1 MGFTIDKVRE
11 TVLDAI
17 EKNER
22 FLFNELELQMLVARR
37 LEKDFKAD
45 DGYIVHLEYR
55 LPKGLNDDF
64 DEAYAPWG
72 ETPYFDIVL
81 EHKVDKESSQ
91 YIGIELK
98 YKLKAVKLK
107 EEDNKFKRFG
117 VAGKKGI
124 KLVSN
129 QAAENEG
136 RYDFW
141 KDVKR
146 LELLAEHFKESVIGG
161 IAIFLTNQSSY
172 YSKKDNDNTS
182 YKYSAFNFSCK
193 EGKKPLNWNH
203 KAKSELD
210 EDRNLVIPQWCQM
223 SEEYSCLSCTSP
235 CGEDKKKSMDPKNCK
250 AFSHFKRP
258 NFAFERD
265 YELFWHGKDQFLDGP
280 LGQKFY
286 CCYVTVPEWK

>member
-1 MGFTIDKVRE
+1 MSTMEFTIDKVRE

-37 LEKDFKAD
+37 LEQDFKAD

-55 LPKGLNDDF
+55 LPKGWNDDF
-64 DEAYAPWG
+64 DKAYAPWG

-81 EHKVDKESSQ
+81 EHEGDDNTSR

-98 YKLKAVKLK
+98 YKLKEVKLK
-107 EEDNKFKRFG
+107 EENINFKRLG
-117 VAGKKGI
+117 VPGKKGI

-146 LELLAEHFKESVIGG
+146 LELFAEHFKDSVIGG
-161 IAIFLTNQSSY
+161 IAIFLTNQGNYKYQQTGNKYSPFNL
-172 YSKKDNDNTS
+172 SKKQTGTLLYWDHQTPPTWCD
-182 YKYSAFNFSCK
+182 KWQKDACK
-193 EGKKPLNWNH
+193 DCKN
-203 KAKSELD
+203 
-210 EDRNLVIPQWCQM
+210 
-223 SEEYSCLSCTSP
+223 P
-235 CGEDKKKSMDPKNCK
+235 CGEAQKTEPAKRKYKDSVKWGTELC
-250 AFSHFKRP
+250 HYKRP
-258 NFAFERD
+258 NFSFKNT
-265 YELFWHGKDQFLDGP
+265 YKPLWLIGLDGWLGP
-280 LGQKFY
+280 LGQRFY

>member
-1 MGFTIDKVRE
+1 
-11 TVLDAI
+11 
-17 EKNER
+17 
-22 FLFNELELQMLVARR
+22 
-37 LEKDFKAD
+37 
-45 DGYIVHLEYR
+45 
-55 LPKGLNDDF
+55 
-64 DEAYAPWG
+64 
-72 ETPYFDIVL
+72 
-81 EHKVDKESSQ
+81 
-91 YIGIELK
+91 LK
-98 YKLKAVKLK
+98 YKLKEVKLK
-107 EEDNKFKRFG
+107 EEDTEFKRFG
-117 VAGKKGI
+117 IPGKKGI

-146 LELLAEHFKESVIGG
+146 LELLAEHFKDSVIGG
-161 IAIFLTNQSSY
+161 IAIFLTNQGSY
-172 YSKKDNDNTS
+172 YSKKDNTK
-182 YKYSAFNFSCK
+182 YKYSAFNFTYK
-193 EGKKPLNWNH
+193 ERGKPLNWNH
-203 KAKSELD
+203 KAKSATD
-210 EDRNLVIPQWCQM
+210 ADGNLVIPKWCQM
-223 SEEYSCLSCTSP
+223 SNSSCLFCESP

>member
-1 MGFTIDKVRE
+1 MSTMEFTIDKVRE

-55 LPKGLNDDF
+55 LPKGWNDKF
-64 DEAYAPWG
+64 DEAYSPWG

-81 EHKVDKESSQ
+81 EHEVDDNTSR

-98 YKLKAVKLK
+98 YKLKEVKLK
-107 EEDNKFKRFG
+107 EENINFKRLG
-117 VAGKKGI
+117 VPGKKGI

-161 IAIFLTNQSSY
+161 IDIFLTNQGNYKYQQTGNKYSPFNL
-172 YSKKDNDNTS
+172 SKKQTGTLLYWDHQTQPTWCNKWQKDPCT
-182 YKYSAFNFSCK
+182 YCK
-193 EGKKPLNWNH
+193 N
-203 KAKSELD
+203 
-210 EDRNLVIPQWCQM
+210 
-223 SEEYSCLSCTSP
+223 P
-235 CGEDKKKSMDPKNCK
+235 CGEAQKTELAKRKDKDSVWGSKLC
-250 AFSHFKRP
+250 HYKRP
-258 NFAFERD
+258 NFSFERTYGVSWLNGTD
-265 YELFWHGKDQFLDGP
+265 GWSGP